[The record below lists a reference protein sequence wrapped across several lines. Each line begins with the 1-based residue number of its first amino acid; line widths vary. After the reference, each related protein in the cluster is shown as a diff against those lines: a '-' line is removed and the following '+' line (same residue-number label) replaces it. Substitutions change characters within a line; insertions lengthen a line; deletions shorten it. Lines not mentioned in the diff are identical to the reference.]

1 MSLAKYIR
9 ILIVDDHPAVR
20 EGLAEMIAA
29 QPDMRVAGTAGDGA
43 EALTVFRQTQ
53 PDVTVM
59 DMRLPKLNGAEAIQA
74 IRQCAPHSHII
85 AISSFHDAQPQA
97 LRAGANAFLLKE
109 TFGEELLAAIR
120 AVHAGQMQPAHQP
133 FPE

>member
-43 EALTVFRQTQ
+43 EALALFQQTQ
-53 PDVTVM
+53 PDVTVL
-59 DMRLPKLNGAEAIQA
+59 DMRLPKLSGAEAIQA
-74 IRQCAPHSHII
+74 IRQCAPHSRII
-85 AISSFHDAQPQA
+85 AISSFHDAQTQA

-109 TFGEELLAAIR
+109 MFGEELLAAIR
-120 AVHAGQMQPAHQP
+120 AVHAGPWQPAR
-133 FPE
+133 